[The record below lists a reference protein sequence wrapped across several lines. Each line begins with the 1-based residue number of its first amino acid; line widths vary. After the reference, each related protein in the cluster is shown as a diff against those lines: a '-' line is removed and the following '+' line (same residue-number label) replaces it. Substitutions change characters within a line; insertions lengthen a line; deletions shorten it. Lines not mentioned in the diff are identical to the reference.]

1 MTAPTAR
8 VRVPCSTSN
17 LGAGFDCVGMALDRW
32 LEAEATTGGAVGVTI
47 ERGGTL
53 AGYRGDARSDLLW
66 RGFALACEARGA
78 ERPAAVHVRA
88 TSQIPV
94 ARGLGSSAAALVA
107 GALLADALL
116 GLGMTPLD
124 VVALCAGVEGHP
136 DNVAPMVVGGAVL
149 AVPDAARGAGRYA
162 VAPLDVH
169 PDVGFAIVVP
179 DFETSTKQA
188 RAMLPATLPHRA
200 AVAAAGKAAALVRG
214 LATADPALLAH
225 ALDDVLHVPF
235 RRALVPGYD
244 DVVAAARD
252 AGAWGTTLSGSGSTL
267 IALAPPDRAG
277 DVAAAMAA
285 RWDTLGARAE
295 GRVARSAPGAEASGA
310 CRRPAVR

>member
-1 MTAPTAR
+1 MTVAR

-17 LGAGFDCVGMALDRW
+17 LGAGFDCVGVALDWW
-32 LEAEATTGGAVGVTI
+32 LEAEASLGDGDGVTF

-53 AGYRGDARSDLLW
+53 AGFRGDPRRDLLW
-66 RGFALACEARGA
+66 RGFALACEAKA
-78 ERPAAVHVRA
+78 ATPPPALRVRA
-88 TSQIPV
+88 TSAIPV

-116 GLGMTPLD
+116 GLGMTRDD
-124 VVALCAGVEGHP
+124 VVTLCAGVEGHP
-136 DNVAPMVVGGAVL
+136 DNVAPMVLGGAVL
-149 AVPDAARGAGRYA
+149 AVPDAARGDGRYA

-169 PDVGFAIVVP
+169 PGVGFALVVP
-179 DFETSTKQA
+179 DFETSTRQA

-200 AVAAAGKAAALVRG
+200 AVVAAGKAAALVRG
-214 LATADPALLAH
+214 LATGDAALLAH

-244 DVVAAARD
+244 GVVAAARE

-267 IALAPPDRAG
+267 IALTPPERAEA
-277 DVAAAMAA
+277 VAAAMAA
-285 RWDTLGARAE
+285 RWEALGARAA
-295 GRVARSAPGAEASGA
+295 GRVARVAPGAEVIAG
-310 CRRPAVR
+310 